1 MINYKELDED
11 FLNFGIQKINYK
23 ELFDSNITTPHF
35 WIDQKVEDIFTP
47 EGLDF
52 FAQRQIKLR
61 ETTRIFKL
69 NAGITSLIHID
80 SEYYDAALNFVVEG
94 DGEMQW
100 CEVDGP
106 AITGSYTQSNSFAGS
121 YKAFTNYTTLKVI
134 EKWNGKCAAVN
145 ISVPH
150 RMIGGN
156 QDRYCI
162 SVRTVQ
168 DQFFKDVIEL
178 I

>member
-69 NAGITSLIHID
+69 KSGITSLIHID

-106 AITGSYTQSNSFAGS
+106 QLQVVTRKETLGS

-134 EKWNGKCAAVN
+134 EKWNGKCAAVD

-162 SVRTVQ
+162 SVRTAQ

>member
-11 FLNFGIQKINYK
+11 FLDFGIQKINYK
-23 ELFDSNITTPHF
+23 DLFDSNNSMPHF
-35 WIDQKVEDIFTP
+35 WINQKVEDIFTP

-80 SEYYDAALNFVVEG
+80 SEYYDAALNFVLEG

-106 AITGSYTQSNSFAGS
+106 AIEGSYTQSNSSAGS
-121 YKAFTNYTTLKVI
+121 YKAFTDYTNLNII

-162 SVRTVQ
+162 SVRTAH